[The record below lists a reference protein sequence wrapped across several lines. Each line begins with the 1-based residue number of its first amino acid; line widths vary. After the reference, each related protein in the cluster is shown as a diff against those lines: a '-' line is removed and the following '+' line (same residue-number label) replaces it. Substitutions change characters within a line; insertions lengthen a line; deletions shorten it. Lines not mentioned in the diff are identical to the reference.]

1 MIWSSLSFTCTVD
14 SVFVAAYEL
23 IPDQFSSLFLCFSGP
38 GPRGEYMYKT
48 FHSLALIPIN
58 GTYVADEHEYSAN
71 VPVYMQLIKEH
82 SLPL

>member
-38 GPRGEYMYKT
+38 GPRG
-48 FHSLALIPIN
+48 
-58 GTYVADEHEYSAN
+58 V
-71 VPVYMQLIKEH
+71 VCC
-82 SLPL
+82 